1 MFTPRQ
7 KVEQN
12 RIIEKAHGIAHPMV
26 KRLYTVKEAA
36 MYLGRSTWGVRELIW
51 AGRIPVVRPEGRKIF
66 LDILDLEKFIDQNKS
81 TYL

>member
-1 MFTPRQ
+1 MVTPRR